1 MSRTVKAPGRDG
13 KGRDRCDQGG
23 SMAEAQHACDLVVI
37 GGGPGGYVAAIRAA
51 QLGMQVALVERDA
64 LGGICL
70 NWGCIPTKALLRNA
84 EIYQLIQRS
93 EEFGLA
99 CDNVRID
106 FEKIIARSRQVADR
120 LARGVAYL
128 MRKNK
133 IQVLQGTGRLAGAGV
148 VTVQDSAGASL
159 TTLRAPHIILA
170 TGARPRTLP
179 GLPFDHPRVLDST
192 DAMTLSDVPPSL
204 VIIGAGAIGV
214 EFAYFYH
221 TFGSQVTLVEML
233 PQVLPQEDHEISEL
247 LRKSL
252 TQRGIEVLVESRV
265 DQAELMDDAVRVQLQ
280 TPGGARAVEAAHVLV
295 AIGVQGNIEQLGLE
309 TAGVH
314 SERGFIPV
322 DAYCRTNVPGIY
334 AIGDVNGLPCLAHVA
349 SAEGIATVEAIAG
362 EETLGINRHNIPG
375 CTYCQPQVAS
385 VGLTEQAARQAG
397 HTIRVG
403 RFPFTASGKALAVGE
418 SEGMVKVIFD
428 AQSDELLGAH
438 IIGSEATDLIAEVGI
453 ARTLE
458 TTHYE
463 ILKTIHAHP
472 TLSEVIMEAVAD
484 AYDEAIH
491 I

>member
-1 MSRTVKAPGRDG
+1 
-13 KGRDRCDQGG
+13 
-23 SMAEAQHACDLVVI
+23 MAQTQHTCDLIVM

-51 QLGMQVALVERDA
+51 QLGMNVSLVERDA

-84 EIYQLIQRS
+84 EIYQLIQRGD
-93 EEFGLA
+93 EFGLL
-99 CDNVRID
+99 CDNVRVD
-106 FEKIIARSRQVADR
+106 FAKVIRRSRQVAER
-120 LARGVAYL
+120 LSKGVAFL

-133 IQVLQGTGRLAGAGV
+133 INVVNGMGRLAGAGA
-148 VTVQDSAGASL
+148 VTVPDADGVSQ

-170 TGARPRTLP
+170 TGARPRELP
-179 GLPFDHPRVLDST
+179 GLPFDHPHVVNSSE
-192 DAMTLSDVPPSL
+192 AMILSEIPASL
-204 VIIGAGAIGV
+204 AIIGAGAIGV
-214 EFAYFYH
+214 EFAYLYN
-221 TFGSQVTLVEML
+221 TFGSRVTLIEML
-233 PQVLPQEDHEISEL
+233 PQILPVEDHEISQVL
-247 LRKSL
+247 HQSL
-252 TQRGIEVLVESRV
+252 TKQGIDILVDSRV
-265 DQAELMDDAVRVQLQ
+265 DNAGLMSDGVRLQVQ
-280 TPGGARAVEAAHVLV
+280 TPDGARTIESTKVLV

-322 DAYCRTNVPGIY
+322 DAQCRTNVQGIY
-334 AIGDVNGLPCLAHVA
+334 AIGDVNGPPCLAHVA

-362 EETLGINRHNIPG
+362 QETPGVNRQNIPG

-385 VGLTEQAARQAG
+385 VGLTEAAARAAG
-397 HTIRVG
+397 HDIRIG
-403 RFPFTASGKALAVGE
+403 RFPFQASGKALAVGE
-418 SEGMVKVIFD
+418 SEGLVKVIFD
-428 AQSDELLGAH
+428 AETDELLGAH

-463 ILKTIHAHP
+463 ILKTVHAHP
-472 TLSEVIMEAVAD
+472 TLSEAIMEAVGD